1 MEDMLNNISGFWSMD
16 LSERVVREKIGSG
29 LVIISMILQLIAS
42 KSQQVSTKRQRNKLS
57 RYVEYGET
65 LKP

>member
-1 MEDMLNNISGFWSMD
+1 MD